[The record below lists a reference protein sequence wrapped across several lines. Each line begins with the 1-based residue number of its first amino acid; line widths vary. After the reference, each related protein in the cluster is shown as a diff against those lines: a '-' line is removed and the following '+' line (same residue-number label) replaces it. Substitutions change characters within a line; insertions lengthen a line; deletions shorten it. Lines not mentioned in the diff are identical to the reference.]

1 MLLLPDRRNRVCLYG
16 PGENDPHRHR
26 AGRRD
31 PLAVCLEIQQVLPV
45 LQMRPDAAAGMEFL
59 SRLDEGVVRPA
70 QPAADAGDRTER
82 VTEPIVPEAL
92 EALTQQEPA
101 VVQVSALPDGVQQEK
116 PAE

>member
-59 SRLDEGVVRPA
+59 SRLDEARAVKGGFAQVLVKPLDPVR
-70 QPAADAGDRTER
+70 
-82 VTEPIVPEAL
+82 L
-92 EALTQQEPA
+92 
-101 VVQVSALPDGVQQEK
+101 
-116 PAE
+116 AEVLAREQSGL